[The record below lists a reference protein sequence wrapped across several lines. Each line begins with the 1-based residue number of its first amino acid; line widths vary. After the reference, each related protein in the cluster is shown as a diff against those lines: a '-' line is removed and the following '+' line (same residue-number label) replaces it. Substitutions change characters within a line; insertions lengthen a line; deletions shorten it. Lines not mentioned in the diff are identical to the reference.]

1 MKNNTLN
8 YKSLEVK
15 NLPDSV
21 VEMHCTI
28 DAEFLNSYKA
38 LALKEI
44 QKNADLPG
52 FRKGQIPEKVL
63 ISKFGEFGILE
74 ETAEMIISEIY
85 PKILDEK
92 KLMPISRPKI
102 ELKKLAV
109 DNDLEFS
116 ITITV
121 MPEIDVPD
129 YKKIAGEILKK
140 PLADLEIAEKELE
153 EAILNIRKMYA
164 EKSKDKSNTAEASLP
179 DLSDEFV
186 KKIGSFTTVDEFKN
200 RVKEG
205 MKKEKE
211 DQNNEKRRL
220 EILDEIIKNS
230 KTVTP
235 KVLIESELNKM
246 LGQFK
251 DDVQNSNLKFEDY
264 LKEIGKTEEE
274 LRKDWEGPAEK
285 RAKTQIIVSEIAR
298 IENLRPDHEEIHK
311 FTHMLMEQYK
321 GVDHKSAEI
330 YADIVLTNKKVI
342 EFLESHK

>member
-8 YKSLEVK
+8 YKNLEIK

-21 VEMHCTI
+21 IEINCTV
-28 DAEFLNSYKA
+28 DAEFLNSYKSI
-38 LALKEI
+38 ALKEI

-74 ETAEMIISEIY
+74 ETAELIIGEIY

-92 KLMPISRPKI
+92 KIMPISRPRI
-102 ELKKLAV
+102 ELKKLAIG
-109 DNDLEFS
+109 NDLEFT
-116 ITITV
+116 ITTTV
-121 MPEIDVPD
+121 MPEIDIPD
-129 YKKIAGEILKK
+129 YKKIASEILKK

-164 EKSKDKSNTAEASLP
+164 EKSKKTGDTSEAELP
-179 DLSDEFV
+179 ELTEDFV
-186 KKIGSFTTVDEFKN
+186 KKIGNFTTIDDFKN

-205 MKKEKE
+205 MLKEKE

-230 KTVTP
+230 KTITP
-235 KVLIESELNKM
+235 KILVESELNKM
-246 LGQFK
+246 MGQFK

-274 LRKDWEGPAEK
+274 LRKEWEGPAEK
-285 RAKTQIIVSEIAR
+285 RAKTQVIVSEIAR